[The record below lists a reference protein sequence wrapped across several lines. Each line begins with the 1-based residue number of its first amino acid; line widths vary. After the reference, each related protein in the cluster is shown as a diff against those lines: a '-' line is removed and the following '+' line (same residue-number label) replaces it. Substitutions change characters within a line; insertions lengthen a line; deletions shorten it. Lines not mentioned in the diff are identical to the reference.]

1 MGSARPRRPDDHHQP
16 CRLPGDDDSDA
27 HLAAIGLTVEQ
38 LTEARGRA
46 QHDVDECT
54 SLDPAGSRG
63 HVRYM
68 RTVRYLREVLI
79 PHEWTPDDTG
89 NVGAVV
95 SPDGTIAIVVTA
107 GDAGTGLLAHQPKT
121 KYPKGEVTQR
131 RVRQN
136 IQLDLFEDHTE
147 EPLEADEP
155 TRTTWVLLQH
165 PAGDVVRAE
174 SSCPMGVDDAGRFN
188 EWSERIILPELQLD
202 SHETWIADDDEG
214 DDQVDVPV
222 TPR

>member
-1 MGSARPRRPDDHHQP
+1 MTIASLAA
-16 CRLPGDDDSDA
+16 LPGDDDHDA
-27 HLAAIGLTVEQ
+27 QLAKLGLTLEQ
-38 LTEARGRA
+38 LAEARGRA

-54 SLDPAGSRG
+54 DLDPPGSRG
-63 HVRYM
+63 QVRHM
-68 RTVRYLREVLI
+68 RTVRYLREILI
-79 PHEWTPDDTG
+79 PHGWIPDDTG

-95 SPDGTIAIVVTA
+95 SPDGTVAIVVTS
-107 GDAGTGLLAHQPKT
+107 GDAGTGLLIHRPKT
-121 KYPKGEVTQR
+121 KYPKGEVTHR

-136 IQLDLFEDHTE
+136 IQLSLFEDLTE
-147 EPLEADEP
+147 EPLDDDVDEP

-174 SSCPMGVDDAGRFN
+174 LSCPMGVDDAGRIN
-188 EWSERIILPELQLD
+188 EWSERIILPELPLD
-202 SHETWIADDDEG
+202 THETWIADDDEG

>member
-1 MGSARPRRPDDHHQP
+1 MTVTNFATVPS
-16 CRLPGDDDSDA
+16 GDDRDA
-27 HLAAIGLTVEQ
+27 QLAELGLTVEL

-54 SLDPAGSRG
+54 SLDPPGSRG

-79 PHEWTPDDTG
+79 PHGWTPDDTG
-89 NVGAVV
+89 NVGAIV
-95 SPDGTIAIVVTA
+95 SPDGAVAIVVTS
-107 GDAGTGLLAHQPKT
+107 GDAGTGLLAHTPKT

-136 IQLDLFEDHTE
+136 VQLDLFEDLSE
-147 EPLEADEP
+147 DAPDADEP
-155 TRTTWVLLQH
+155 TRRTYVLLQH

-174 SSCPMGVDDAGRFN
+174 LSRPMGVDDAGRIS
-188 EWSERIILPELQLD
+188 EWSERVILPELPLD
-202 SHETWIADDDEG
+202 THEIWIADDGEEG
-214 DDQVDVPV
+214 DHVDVPV

>member
-1 MGSARPRRPDDHHQP
+1 MTTTSLAA
-16 CRLPGDDDSDA
+16 LPGDGDRDA
-27 HLAAIGLTVEQ
+27 QLAAIGVSVEQ

-54 SLDPAGSRG
+54 SLDPPGSRG
-63 HVRYM
+63 SVRRM
-68 RTVRYLREVLI
+68 RSVRYLREGLI
-79 PHEWTPDDTG
+79 PHGWTPDDTG

-95 SPDGTIAIVVTA
+95 SPDGTVAIIATS
-107 GDAGTGLLAHQPKT
+107 GDAGTGLLSHKPKT
-121 KYPKGEVTQR
+121 KYPKGEVTQL

-136 IQLDLFEDHTE
+136 IQLSLFEDLTE
-147 EPLEADEP
+147 EPLDASEP
-155 TRTTWVLLQH
+155 ARRTWFLLQH

-174 SSCPMGVDDAGRFN
+174 LSYPVGSDGAGRIN

-202 SHETWIADDDEG
+202 TYETWIDDDDEG
-214 DDQVDVPV
+214 DHQVDVPV

>member
-1 MGSARPRRPDDHHQP
+1 MTITSLATS
-16 CRLPGDDDSDA
+16 LGDDDDRDA
-27 HLAAIGLTVEQ
+27 QLEALDLAVEQ

-46 QHDVDECT
+46 QHDVEECT
-54 SLDPAGSRG
+54 SLDPHGSRG

-79 PHEWTPDDTG
+79 PSGWTADDTG

-95 SPDGTIAIVVTA
+95 APDGRTVIVVTS
-107 GDAGTGLLAHQPKT
+107 GDTGTGLRSHTPKT

-136 IQLDLFEDHTE
+136 LQLDLFEDLTA
-147 EPLEADEP
+147 EPADDDVDEQL
-155 TRTTWVLLQH
+155 RTTWVLLQH
-165 PAGDVVRAE
+165 PDGDVVRAE
-174 SSCPMGVDDAGRFN
+174 LSCPMGVDDAGRIN
-188 EWSERIILPELQLD
+188 EWSDRIILPELPID
-202 SHETWIADDDEG
+202 THETWIDDDDEG